1 MPWRAAALALLA
13 GLMAAGAGAQTA
25 LPGKPAAAASAAS
38 PASAPAASAAAAAAA
53 ASAPALP
60 PVDAVVVQS
69 QRSSDAD
76 TRREST
82 VGMTVIGRD
91 EIDAH
96 GDLSV
101 LDVLQRLPGITLDGD
116 TPRMRGLGGGY
127 TLILING
134 EPAPPGFSMD
144 SLAPADIERI
154 EVVKGPTAEFGGA
167 AGTINVILR
176 QAPRLRQRE
185 ARLALGY
192 RALAP
197 QGSAS
202 FSWGDRVQGLGFNLP
217 LTVNTWANAADADT
231 LRSTRS
237 RYGEPTEQRQTA
249 HDQWQGQGL
258 NFGPRLDYK
267 MDETDSLQWQ
277 AMLQANRSRNSSHR
291 QTQVL
296 AGPLPSSVVDD
307 ASSRGR
313 WQLARSQWQWTHRE
327 PGGSKLELKAAVQ
340 ETEWRSDGDSVL
352 RNLAGEVTVPR
363 ASQSR
368 NRQRLVSQGG
378 RWRWPWAD
386 GHTLSAGWDLD
397 RRRRHDLQRW
407 FEGGVEKLTTSLGV
421 PFTSQI
427 TRAVSFAQHE
437 WLPAPRWSVVAGLR
451 VEHIRT
457 RSESPSSTQ
466 HQEQTT
472 AMPLLHLRHALDDKS
487 RDVLRASVSRS
498 QRVPDIAQ
506 LQPRYNLNGT
516 YPRDQTN
523 TPLAPDSAGNPQLR
537 PEQLLGFEL
546 AYEHSLPGG
555 GVISVGLFH
564 REVDRLIRRRI
575 ALETVAESPVPRW
588 VSRPDNIGRANSSG
602 LELEFKGRLDAW
614 LPEAGAVQWRA
625 AVSAYRSAVQHIDD
639 PDARLEGQPP
649 WSATLGADH
658 ALAAGAYRLGAS
670 LTLTPSFSTQQ
681 TDLQR
686 VWRGPQQRLDAY
698 VLWRI
703 ERQLNLRLAVNNALA
718 PASKSRSRVEDLDGF
733 AALSASQRESTAQ
746 WTLSIVSRF

>member
-1 MPWRAAALALLA
+1 MKRWCVAALALLA
-13 GLMAAGAGAQTA
+13 GLMAARVGAQVGPQGA
-25 LPGKPAAAASAAS
+25 VPGKPALAASAAS
-38 PASAPAASAAAAAAA
+38 AASAAAPAAA
-53 ASAPALP
+53 
-60 PVDAVVVQS
+60 PVDAVVVQG
-69 QRSSDAD
+69 QRNTDAD

-82 VGMTVIGRD
+82 VGMTVVGRD

-127 TLILING
+127 TLILLNG
-134 EPAPPGFSMD
+134 EPAPPGFSLD

-154 EVVKGPTAEFGGA
+154 EVIKGPTAEFSGA

-185 ARLALGY
+185 ARAALGY

-202 FSWGDRVQGLGFNLP
+202 LSWGDRVQGLGFNLP
-217 LTVNTWANAADADT
+217 ITVNSWANAADADT
-231 LRSTRS
+231 WRSTRTRS
-237 RYGEPTEQRQTA
+237 GLATEQRHHA
-249 HDQWQGQGL
+249 HDQWQGVGL

-267 MDETDSLQWQ
+267 IDDADSLQWQ
-277 AMLQANRSRNSSHR
+277 AMLQANQTRNSSHR
-291 QTQVL
+291 HTEVL
-296 AGPLPSSVVDD
+296 AGPLPASVADD
-307 ASSRGR
+307 ASSRSH
-313 WQLARSQWQWTHRE
+313 WQLARSQWQWTHRA

-340 ETEWRSDGDSVL
+340 ESKWGAEGDSAL
-352 RNLAGEVTVPR
+352 RNLAGELTVPR

-368 NRQRLVSQGG
+368 NWQRLVSQGG

-397 RRRRHDLQRW
+397 RRRRQDLQRW
-407 FEGGVEKLTTSLGV
+407 FENGVEKFTTSLGV
-421 PFTSQI
+421 PFLSQI
-427 TRAVSFAQHE
+427 DRAVFFAQHE
-437 WLPAPRWSVVAGLR
+437 WVPAPRWSVMAGLR
-451 VEHIRT
+451 LEQIRT
-457 RSESPSSTQ
+457 RSESDLSTDRQ
-466 HQEQTT
+466 HQRT
-472 AMPLLHLRHALDDKS
+472 AMPLLHMRHALDDKS

-523 TPLAPDSAGNPQLR
+523 TPLAPDSAGNPQLQ

-546 AYEHSLPGG
+546 AYEHSLPAG
-555 GVISVGLFH
+555 GVLSVGVFH
-564 REVDRLIRRRI
+564 RQVDRLIRRRI

-602 LELEFKGRLDAW
+602 LELEFKGRLDTW
-614 LPEAGAVQWRA
+614 LPNAGTAQWRA

-649 WSATLGADH
+649 WSATLGVDH
-658 ALAAGAYRLGAS
+658 AVAAGPWRLGAG

-686 VWRGPQQRLDAY
+686 VWRGPQRRLDAY
-698 VLWRI
+698 VLWRVD
-703 ERQLNLRLAVNNALA
+703 RQLQLRLAVNNGLA
-718 PASKSRSRVEDLDGF
+718 PASQSRSRVEDLDGF
-733 AALSASQRESTAQ
+733 AALSASQRETTAQ
-746 WTLSIVSRF
+746 WTASVVSRF